1 MNKCEPNTA
10 RDGDKMASAKP
21 MLAENGT
28 YLCGNTGG
36 AGGDGLGDGFEDVGS
51 GFGLE
56 DGVVATG
63 LEGDDVEPLL
73 TALVDGDMHFV
84 DPNALVTGAGVAKVA
99 LEEGAFLGMDMTTI
113 VNVTMYEAATVVV
126 VDVLV
131 EEVPD
136 LGDDV
141 LVEEVGKT
149 LVIGCHSG
157 KWFDDE

>member
-1 MNKCEPNTA
+1 MI
-10 RDGDKMASAKP
+10 
-21 MLAENGT
+21 
-28 YLCGNTGG
+28 YLCGHTGG
-36 AGGDGLGDGFEDVGS
+36 AGGDGLGDGFEDVGGS
-51 GFGLE
+51 FGLE

-73 TALVDGDMHFV
+73 ATLINSYMHFV
-84 DPNALVTGAGVAKVA
+84 DPNALVTCTGVAKVT
-99 LEEGAFLGMDMTTI
+99 LEEGAFLGMDMTAI
-113 VNVTMYEAATVVV
+113 VNVTMDEAATVVV
-126 VDVLV
+126 VYVLV

>member
-10 RDGDKMASAKP
+10 RDGDIFRMI
-21 MLAENGT
+21 
-28 YLCGNTGG
+28 YLCGGTGG
-36 AGGDGLGDGFEDVGS
+36 AGSDGLGDGFEDVGS

-84 DPNALVTGAGVAKVA
+84 DPNALVTCTGVAKGA
-99 LEEGAFLGMDMTTI
+99 LEEGAFLGMDMTAI
-113 VNVTMYEAATVVV
+113 VNVTMYEATTVVV

-136 LGDDV
+136 LCDDV
-141 LVEEVGKT
+141 LVEEVGKA